1 MNQSGENHCQVKPI
15 SMSRCFFLDLL
26 YQPSSREILSRELK
40 ESKKKRIDFASFY
53 FASILENF
61 STFSRIGLK
70 AGSSRLGF
78 QPSRLSEILIHRKK
92 AAYFTAAKR
101 SFSAVFTVS
110 SLSLPISRSA

>member
-53 FASILENF
+53 FDSILENF

-70 AGSSRLGF
+70 AGSSRLG
-78 QPSRLSEILIHRKK
+78 
-92 AAYFTAAKR
+92 
-101 SFSAVFTVS
+101 
-110 SLSLPISRSA
+110 LPACLKS